1 MSKLSQLHAELEER
15 AGELGFCGVED
26 ALEQGWQVDY
36 ESAKLRPPIV
46 QPTLNEIKELER
58 GRELAHQ
65 EWLARRSAV
74 LADLY
79 ALHKHFNEHDETQ
92 YATIVNETIKFLEEG
107 EI

>member
-1 MSKLSQLHAELEER
+1 MSKLSQLHAELDER

-46 QPTLNEIKELER
+46 QPTRDEIKELER
-58 GRELAHQ
+58 GLELAHQ

-79 ALHKHFNEHDETQ
+79 ALYKHFNEHNETQ
-92 YATIVNETIKFLEEG
+92 YATIVSRAITFIEEAHD
-107 EI
+107 